1 MSQTLQQ
8 LEPAATAVSSL
19 ANTAPAAHSVAIE
32 PGFDEFAYKPIPPL
46 APVSL
51 LLGICALAGLLSV
64 LGLIFGLFGFALG
77 WVCLRQIK
85 LADGG
90 LGGLKLARSG
100 VFLSAAL
107 FASGL
112 GLHVYWYLTELPE
125 GYQRV
130 NFSQDISRKGFV
142 IEDNRPR
149 MHPDVQA
156 LDGQKLFVKGYMYP
170 IGEEQGLTDFILC
183 RDNGQCC
190 FGGQPKLTDMIK
202 VKMEKG
208 TATYSAGMVSVAGVF
223 RLRDLSRAGN
233 LEPAYELDAAH
244 FGPAKTTY

>member
-1 MSQTLQQ
+1 MSQTLEQ
-8 LEPAATAVSSL
+8 LGPSATAVSSS
-19 ANTAPAAHSVAIE
+19 ANPARSTEIE
-32 PGFDEFAYKPIPPL
+32 RGFDEFAYKPISPL

-51 LLGICALAGLLSV
+51 LLGICALSGLLSV

-77 WVCLRQIK
+77 WVCLQQIK
-85 LADGG
+85 RADGG

-100 VFLSAAL
+100 VFLSAIL
-107 FASGL
+107 FVSGL
-112 GLHVYWYLTELPE
+112 GLHIYWYQTELPE

-170 IGEEQGLTDFILC
+170 IGQEQGLTDFILC

-202 VKMEKG
+202 VKMETG
-208 TATYSAGMVSVAGVF
+208 TATYSTGMVSVAGVF

-233 LEPAYELDAAH
+233 MEPAYELDAKH
-244 FGPAKTTY
+244 FGLAKTTY

>member
-1 MSQTLQQ
+1 MSQTVEQ
-8 LEPAATAVSSL
+8 LETSATVVRSL
-19 ANTAPAAHSVAIE
+19 ASPAPAAAIE

-51 LLGICALAGLLSV
+51 LLGLCALSGLLSA

-77 WVCLRQIK
+77 WTCLRQIK
-85 LADGG
+85 HADGG
-90 LGGLKLARSG
+90 LGGLNLARSG

-107 FASGL
+107 FVSGL
-112 GLHVYWYLTELPE
+112 GLHIYWYQAELPE
-125 GYQRV
+125 GFQRV
-130 NFSQDISRKGFV
+130 NFSQDISRKEFV
-142 IEDNRPR
+142 YEDNRPR

-170 IGEEQGLTDFILC
+170 TGQEQGLTDFILC

-202 VKMEKG
+202 VKMGKG
-208 TATYSAGMVSVAGVF
+208 TATYSAGMISVAGVF

-233 LEPAYELDAAH
+233 MEPAYELDATH

>member
-1 MSQTLQQ
+1 MSQTLEQ
-8 LEPAATAVSSL
+8 LEPSAMAVSSL
-19 ANTAPAAHSVAIE
+19 ANPAHSAAIE

-51 LLGICALAGLLSV
+51 LLGICALAGLLSA

-85 LADGG
+85 RADGG

-112 GLHVYWYLTELPE
+112 GLNIYWYQTELPE
-125 GYQRV
+125 GFQRV

-142 IEDNRPR
+142 IEDNHPR

-170 IGEEQGLTDFILC
+170 IGEEQGLTEFILC

-208 TATYSAGMVSVAGVF
+208 TATHSPGMVSVAGVF
-223 RLRDLSRAGN
+223 RLRDLSRAGD
-233 LEPAYELDAAH
+233 LEPAYELDATY
-244 FGPAKTTY
+244 FGPAKTMY